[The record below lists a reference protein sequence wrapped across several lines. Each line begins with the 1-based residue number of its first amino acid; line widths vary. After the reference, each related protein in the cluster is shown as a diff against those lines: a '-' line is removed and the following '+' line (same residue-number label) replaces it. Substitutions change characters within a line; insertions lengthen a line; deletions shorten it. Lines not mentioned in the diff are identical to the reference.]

1 MSLHRILILGLRA
14 VEERCTCHGLLHTCQ
29 FGTCC
34 ASAVPAQDQM
44 LFAWA
49 AENEYSRTARSL
61 AVIGCSKLHRS
72 LIGCCFP
79 KMCKCGKSNDQDA
92 IEKRVEKLEQF
103 FTFYVSSKYHELK
116 YNDISHNQE
125 DNV

>member
-1 MSLHRILILGLRA
+1 MLVEYMMPALAGLFVVVVAPLGI
-14 VEERCTCHGLLHTCQ
+14 
-29 FGTCC
+29 
-34 ASAVPAQDQM
+34 
-44 LFAWA
+44 
-49 AENEYSRTARSL
+49 Y
-61 AVIGCSKLHRS
+61 

-79 KMCKCGKSNDQDA
+79 KMCKCSKSKDQDT

-125 DNV
+125 DSV

>member
-1 MSLHRILILGLRA
+1 
-14 VEERCTCHGLLHTCQ
+14 
-29 FGTCC
+29 
-34 ASAVPAQDQM
+34 
-44 LFAWA
+44 
-49 AENEYSRTARSL
+49 
-61 AVIGCSKLHRS
+61 
-72 LIGCCFP
+72 
-79 KMCKCGKSNDQDA
+79 MCKCGKSNDQDA